1 MARRIG
7 RRLFLQGGA
16 GVLVGLPV
24 LTSLMPRGY
33 AGGATGPK
41 RFLAVISCSG
51 QINKQWYPI
60 HTPPGYQL
68 TDDVFAGQGNCPDRP
83 CKQDGTTYLHTS
95 LPEDDRYR
103 YAPLTDFQ
111 TDQGISTILHESLN
125 PFLEK
130 MTLLRGVDFLS
141 TVGHSGGSSYLG
153 NYNDSTSDTVRAACA
168 PTTTIDELMAYSN
181 VVYPQQT
188 LTRAL
193 HFACGWQDSGSATN
207 YGIPGGPVELVN
219 GFQDP
224 LTVWQNL
231 FMGLR
236 PDTGEPPKV
245 DPNLSFLNA
254 VYEDFSRLSKSP
266 RLSSHDKQLLDRHVG
281 FLADIESRIKNFH
294 PAECTP
300 PGEPP
305 SINAW
310 HLLTDPDQLAQAM
323 GLMIDLGVA
332 AIICDMTRIVTIHV
346 TNALQDGG
354 GSWQTSL
361 HNSADVP
368 SDWHH
373 YAHDAFGSPSS
384 MTNLVALNRWI
395 TKDVY
400 ARLLEQLDVPEGI
413 DGSTFLDNSLVVW
426 GNELSLSHY
435 NITMPTVMAGGLRG
449 TVKTNRFIDYCD
461 WTNGEGNPIEHG
473 ILIPGLPHN
482 RFLVTCMQAMGLTPA
497 DYEEPG
503 VPGYASQEI
512 VDPPYGWDSSWWDLS
527 HIGDPLP
534 GVLTI

>member
-7 RRLFLQGGA
+7 RRLFLQGAG

-24 LTSLMPRGY
+24 LTSLMPRSY
-33 AGGATGPK
+33 AGGGTGPR

-60 HTPPGYQL
+60 HTPAGYEL
-68 TDDVFAGQGNCPDRP
+68 TDTVFAGEGACPGRP
-83 CKQDGTTYLHTS
+83 CKQDGTTYLHTR
-95 LPEDDRYR
+95 LPEDKRYA

-111 TDQGISTILHESLN
+111 TDTGISTILDESLN

-153 NYNDSTSDTVRAACA
+153 NYNDATSEAVRAACA
-168 PTTTIDELMAYSN
+168 PTTTIDEVMAYSPQ
-181 VVYPQQT
+181 VYPEQAAM
-188 LTRAL
+188 RAL
-193 HFACGWQDSGSATN
+193 HFSCGWQDAASATN
-207 YGIPGGPVELVN
+207 YGIAGGPVELVN

-224 LTVWQNL
+224 LTVWQKL
-231 FMGLR
+231 FMGLE
-236 PDTGEPPKV
+236 PDETPKV

-254 VYEDFSRLSKSP
+254 VYEDYHRLAKSSRLG
-266 RLSSHDKQLLDRHVG
+266 SHDRQLLERHIG
-281 FLADIESRIKNFH
+281 FLADIESRIKNFQA
-294 PAECTP
+294 AECTAP
-300 PGEPP
+300 AEPP

-310 HLLTDPDQLAQAM
+310 HLLTDPDQLATAM
-323 GLMIDLGVA
+323 GLMVDLGVA
-332 AIICDMTRIVTIHV
+332 AVICDLTRVVTIHV
-346 TNALQDGG
+346 TNALHDGAG
-354 GSWQTSL
+354 AWQTSL

-373 YAHDAFGSPSS
+373 YAHDAFGSESS

-395 TKDVY
+395 TKEVY
-400 ARLLEQLDVPEGI
+400 ARLLTQLDVPEGI

-435 NITMPTVMAGGLRG
+435 NVTMPTVMAGSARG
-449 TVKTNRFIDYCD
+449 AVQTNRYIDYCD
-461 WTNGEGNPIEHG
+461 WQNDPGNPIEHG
-473 ILIPGLPHN
+473 VLIPGLPHN
-482 RFLVTCMQAMGLTPA
+482 RFLVTCMQAMGLAPS
-497 DYEEPG
+497 DYEQNGEPG
-503 VPGYASQEI
+503 YGSQAI
-512 VDPPYGWDSSWWDLS
+512 VEPPNGWATDWWDLG

-534 GVLTI
+534 GVLTP